1 MITKSIDKHYVGIFL
16 KIKSECIFCLFFRAK
31 KQVERLTTD
40 ENLRYKALT
49 GVIQII
55 AEHVSPNISKR
66 IHHPLW
72 LCPSYIGTKRDRFLQ
87 NILQIE
93 DTYEQ
98 EKKNLKT
105 RTKQL
110 WNMIQKKTNMNDLKE
125 KLKLALAIATT
136 ANIIEYDL
144 LSQNSNF
151 DSETLE
157 KIIDN
162 AEWDAISIDL
172 LPSLI
177 SEIFEA
183 KSILYLTDNV
193 GEVVFDAYVMDILL
207 HLDLKITVA
216 GKSKPILNDA
226 TLVDLQDLWTELN
239 TGKSPL
245 IRSIGTNSVGLLLDE
260 ISDEFQEIM
269 RRSDLI
275 IAKGMGYFE
284 TLPEYD
290 WNQSVWCLFRSKC
303 EPVALEANSLVDK
316 NCIRKIA

>member
-1 MITKSIDKHYVGIFL
+1 L
-16 KIKSECIFCLFFRAK
+16 KIKSECLYCLFFRAK

-40 ENLRYKALT
+40 ENLRYEALT

-55 AEHVSPNISKR
+55 AEHVSLNRSKR
-66 IHHPLW
+66 IHHPLR

-98 EKKNLKT
+98 EKKNLKAQT
-105 RTKQL
+105 RQL
-110 WNMIQKKTNMNDLKE
+110 WTMIQKKTSMNNIEE

-144 LSQNSNF
+144 LSQNNNF
-151 DSETLE
+151 NLENLE
-157 KIIDN
+157 KIINN
-162 AEWDAISIDL
+162 AEWDTLSIEL

-177 SEIFEA
+177 SEILEA

-193 GEVVFDAYVMDILL
+193 GEVIFDARVIDILL
-207 HLDLKITVA
+207 QLDLQITVA

-226 TLVDLQDLWTELN
+226 TLVDLQNLWAELN
-239 TGKSPL
+239 TEKSPNIL
-245 IRSIGTNSVGLLLDE
+245 SIGTNSVGLLLDE
-260 ISDEFQEIM
+260 ISNEFQEIM

-303 EPVALEANSLVDK
+303 EPVALEANSLVGK
-316 NCIRKIA
+316 NCIRKIGARIK